1 MIKIFIL
8 NHCGI
13 TVCSLDSSPTLA
25 KSSQLPALMEAQK
38 RKLEEDT
45 QQLERLRM
53 AKEKQF
59 QTYYQ
64 VGVFLNCALIHVHF
78 QHLLIY
84 NFCCRIIIL

>member
-1 MIKIFIL
+1 
-8 NHCGI
+8 
-13 TVCSLDSSPTLA
+13 
-25 KSSQLPALMEAQK
+25 MEAQK

-64 VGVFLNCALIHVHF
+64 VGVFLNCALIHVHI

-84 NFCCRIIIL
+84 NFCCRIIILQYKENIKKKILICHLVNVKDNLRKIYGC

>member
-1 MIKIFIL
+1 
-8 NHCGI
+8 
-13 TVCSLDSSPTLA
+13 
-25 KSSQLPALMEAQK
+25 MEAQK

-64 VGVFLNCALIHVHF
+64 VGVFLNCALYMYIF
-78 QHLLIY
+78 NI
-84 NFCCRIIIL
+84 C